1 MATNSK
7 MFVHYSGTKSA
18 FIAAGLPSQYTNK
31 IVFIKGGENGTG
43 ACVYTHGNYYANVE
57 EALAALKYFSKI
69 SAGGQTATAAGPEG
83 TINFSA
89 DDPASVSVK
98 VDSYGVH
105 FALTDEFKKAVNEV
119 LPGRIKA
126 IEDDYLKA
134 DDKTALQGE
143 ISSAVN
149 GAKEEIKG
157 TTDGLANR
165 IKAVEDDYLKAEDK
179 TALQGEIS
187 SAVNG
192 AKEEIKGTTDGLAGR
207 IKAIEDDYLNAED
220 KTELEGKVNSTLAE
234 AKGYTD
240 SEVSRIVADSGS
252 GLIGQEGDA
261 SSANTIYGAKTYAE
275 EKAAAAQTAAEE
287 AAAADATSKV
297 NAAKEEIKGT
307 TDGLANRI
315 KAVEDDYLKAEDK
328 TALQGEIS
336 GLDGRVEAVEGAITV
351 LNGDGDGSVNKKV
364 ADAIAGVVASAPE
377 DFDTLKEVADW
388 IANDTTGAAKM
399 QADIAKLNGAD
410 TVEGS
415 VAKQVKDAVAAEA
428 AIARAAEKLNA
439 DDIDAAEGRI
449 LAIEQDYLKTADKTE
464 LNGLISAAQAKAD
477 AAAPQATTY
486 TKDEVDGLISGAEGK
501 LADYYKKSE
510 TYTKA
515 EVDAMWEWEEL

>member
-134 DDKTALQGE
+134 D
-143 ISSAVN
+143 
-149 GAKEEIKG
+149 
-157 TTDGLANR
+157 
-165 IKAVEDDYLKAEDK
+165 DK